1 MNADEYGGNKQLQM
15 QMISAFYDAKLK
27 NIKMDEY
34 ALWCIHEEEN
44 LKDDEFIGWMW
55 MNLGVTSND
64 WRE

>member
-1 MNADEYGGNKQLQM
+1 MNAEEYGGNKQLQM

-44 LKDDEFIGWMW
+44 LKD
-55 MNLGVTSND
+55 MNLLDECG
-64 WRE
+64 WIWE